1 MNWINIL
8 WVDDEIDL
16 LKPHILFLK
25 ERGYQTTPCSNGR
38 DALEL
43 LSNNDFDIVLLD
55 ENMPGLN
62 GLETLGELKNIRP
75 NLAVIMI
82 TKNEEE
88 QLMNEAIGAKISD
101 YLIKPVNPNQ
111 ILHSLKKILN
121 HKDLIAEKTTQNYQK
136 EFREISLSLAGL
148 HSYQDWVAYFK
159 KLIYWELELET
170 LDDKSLLEAFEIQ
183 LKEANHQFAK
193 FIAENYSD
201 WLQNSE
207 GPVLSHKAF
216 EKLVLPELKTKQPT
230 LLLMIDNLRYDQWK
244 ILAPQ
249 LNEYFSLVSEKA
261 YFSILP
267 TTTQYARNAF
277 FAGETPQKISEKFP
291 HWWKNDNDEGGKNLH
306 EYDLLQVQLKRLG
319 ITRKSSFHKIT
330 QLQQCHQL
338 IKNLANHTHEGIT
351 TVVYNFVDMISHAK
365 TEMEVIKE
373 LASDSKSYRS
383 LTATWFKNS
392 PLKELL
398 KKASELGY
406 QILLTTDH
414 GTVNVAAPSQVI
426 GDKETG
432 INLRYKSGKSLTFE
446 AKDVLCCE
454 NPSAFELP
462 SFYGINSRYIFAR
475 GDAYFVYKNNLNYY
489 AKLFKDTFQHGGI
502 SLEEMIIPFVVLKG
516 R

>member
-1 MNWINIL
+1 MNWIKIL

-38 DALEL
+38 DALGL

-121 HKDLIAEKTTQNYQK
+121 HKNIIAEKTTQNYQK

-148 HSYQDWVAYFK
+148 DSYQDWVAYFK

-201 WLQNSE
+201 
-207 GPVLSHKAF
+207 
-216 EKLVLPELKTKQPT
+216 
-230 LLLMIDNLRYDQWK
+230 
-244 ILAPQ
+244 
-249 LNEYFSLVSEKA
+249 
-261 YFSILP
+261 
-267 TTTQYARNAF
+267 
-277 FAGETPQKISEKFP
+277 
-291 HWWKNDNDEGGKNLH
+291 
-306 EYDLLQVQLKRLG
+306 
-319 ITRKSSFHKIT
+319 
-330 QLQQCHQL
+330 
-338 IKNLANHTHEGIT
+338 
-351 TVVYNFVDMISHAK
+351 
-365 TEMEVIKE
+365 
-373 LASDSKSYRS
+373 
-383 LTATWFKNS
+383 
-392 PLKELL
+392 
-398 KKASELGY
+398 
-406 QILLTTDH
+406 
-414 GTVNVAAPSQVI
+414 
-426 GDKETG
+426 
-432 INLRYKSGKSLTFE
+432 
-446 AKDVLCCE
+446 
-454 NPSAFELP
+454 
-462 SFYGINSRYIFAR
+462 
-475 GDAYFVYKNNLNYY
+475 
-489 AKLFKDTFQHGGI
+489 
-502 SLEEMIIPFVVLKG
+502 
-516 R
+516 